1 MALFTFYLG
10 AEDHAGALL
19 RRPIPLLRCRE
30 QLRPVTLGL
39 LLGVVGQ
46 VDMGQRVGG
55 GGVGVLAA
63 SKVLAA
69 ALPRYL
75 APITTNG
82 VQRLKAA
89 DDKQGSGGDKARRPP
104 PTARARQPRQALQAG
119 RAGCRWKSP
128 HATPPAS
135 TEPVRRLNA
144 PWWGVSRRGRPGPHH
159 GAFGRLSTLSDVLSS
174 QGKSASNPLAL
185 LLMRLTAASALHS
198 YSLIV
203 AFSLGL

>member
-1 MALFTFYLG
+1 MG

-135 TEPVRRLNA
+135 TVA
-144 PWWGVSRRGRPGPHH
+144 
-159 GAFGRLSTLSDVLSS
+159 STQAERAVVG
-174 QGKSASNPLAL
+174 GKSARPTRPPPRRLRAPLHPL
-185 LLMRLTAASALHS
+185 RRPLESR
-198 YSLIV
+198 
-203 AFSLGL
+203 